1 MHKQAVVV
9 GVALVFKEFTETFKL
24 YAYKNQDK
32 CDLSIKVHAG
42 LVMTFKLNHDEF
54 KRLITEYDIIDPVN
68 NKYGAQFHSRAGQ
81 YWFVMKK
88 RHFNAVRI
96 TVGNNG
102 VDFNFRV
109 DIDEWL
115 DLIRTYNIQMST
127 PQAWDDK

>member
-1 MHKQAVVV
+1 MHKQVADAEVV
-9 GVALVFKEFTETFKL
+9 LVFKEFTETFKL
-24 YAYKNQDK
+24 YAYKNKDR
-32 CDLSIKVHAG
+32 CDLSIRVNEG
-42 LVMTFKLNHDEF
+42 LVMTFKLTHSELKQFFD
-54 KRLITEYDIIDPVN
+54 EYDIIESST
-68 NKYGAQFHSRAGQ
+68 NKYGVQLTSKAGQ

-96 TVGNNG
+96 TVSNNG

-127 PQAWDDK
+127 PQPWDDK

>member
-1 MHKQAVVV
+1 MRKQVAVA

-24 YAYKNQDK
+24 YAYKNKDR
-32 CDLSIKVHAG
+32 CDLSIQVNEG
-42 LVMTFKLNHDEF
+42 LVMTYKLTHDEIKQF
-54 KRLITEYDIIDPVN
+54 FNGYDIIDSAN
-68 NKYGAQFHSRAGQ
+68 DKYGVQLSSKAGQ

-96 TVGNNG
+96 TVGSNG

-109 DIDEWL
+109 DIDVWL

>member
-1 MHKQAVVV
+1 
-9 GVALVFKEFTETFKL
+9 
-24 YAYKNQDK
+24 
-32 CDLSIKVHAG
+32 
-42 LVMTFKLNHDEF
+42 MTFKLTHSELKQFFD
-54 KRLITEYDIIDPVN
+54 EYDIIESST
-68 NKYGAQFHSRAGQ
+68 NKYGVQLTSKAGQ

-96 TVGNNG
+96 TVSNNG

-127 PQAWDDK
+127 PQPWDDK